1 MNLTEQQKKDI
12 SDLIEQ
18 KGGPIS
24 TIEYLLSTEM
34 NKDKIEVMIRYILTI
49 RYVSQKTYLGDETIT
64 AYLERNGIYI
74 DFEK

>member
-1 MNLTEQQKKDI
+1 MSLTEQQKKDI

-24 TIEYLLSTEM
+24 TIEHLLSTDL
-34 NKDKIEVMIRYILTI
+34 NKDKVELMIRYILTI
-49 RYVSQKTYLGDETIT
+49 RYVSKKTYLGDETIT
-64 AYLERNGIYI
+64 EYLERNGIYI

>member
-64 AYLERNGIYI
+64 EYLERNGIYI